1 MDLLPKRFFSGS
13 EMSFGLAAGYKR
25 VKWLIDVSTGEDEAL
40 YAFKLYGY
48 GVGGGPGYI
57 KTQLTGVTYYRTSAM
72 LGARLMWLD
81 QSGASRRVRW
91 ELWGTLAA
99 HRWRR
104 HDGPSKIDL
113 RGSWEVSATET
124 IAYSLDQ
131 NSQTATSAFIAPGL
145 MIKGFNRKGHSIV
158 NLHVQYAW
166 GLSREQ
172 PFAGRFSFTHQPSGD
187 QAYAGF
193 SSRGDGLYVAVSKD
207 FYLNNVLRIFKRKPA
222 SEAVE

>member
-1 MDLLPKRFFSGS
+1 
-13 EMSFGLAAGYKR
+13 
-25 VKWLIDVSTGEDEAL
+25 
-40 YAFKLYGY
+40 
-48 GVGGGPGYI
+48 
-57 KTQLTGVTYYRTSAM
+57 
-72 LGARLMWLD
+72 
-81 QSGASRRVRW
+81 
-91 ELWGTLAA
+91 
-99 HRWRR
+99 
-104 HDGPSKIDL
+104 
-113 RGSWEVSATET
+113 
-124 IAYSLDQ
+124 
-131 NSQTATSAFIAPGL
+131 